1 MDIKLKN
8 ISKGT
13 IIRTALLLLALV
25 NQVLTICGVSP
36 IPIEDEQLTLL
47 LSTAWTIGQSAWGFW
62 KNNSFTGA
70 AIEADKTLRKLK
82 RYKKARRYK

>member
-1 MDIKLKN
+1 MKN

-36 IPIEDEQLTLL
+36 LPIEDEQLTEILSLL
-47 LSTAWTIGQSAWGFW
+47 LTAGSAVWAW
-62 KNNSFTGA
+62 
-70 AIEADKTLRKLK
+70 
-82 RYKKARRYK
+82 

>member
-1 MDIKLKN
+1 MKN

-36 IPIEDEQLTLL
+36 LPVEDEQLTEILSLL
-47 LSTAWTIGQSAWGFW
+47 FTAGSSLWAWW
-62 KNNSFTGA
+62 KNNSVTKA
-70 AIEADKTLRKLK
+70 AIEADSTMARLK
-82 RYKKARRYK
+82 AKKKARRYK